1 MDGEVTDPRA
11 PCVIGV
17 AQHTFRPDAGEA
29 PEPLLQW
36 EAMCREAATDSGA
49 LSALAAVD
57 SMNVVYPLSWQ
68 YDDAPGRLAE
78 RLGLPQG
85 SRRLS
90 GLSGTSPQHLLQSA
104 ATEILAGR
112 SAVAMVVGGEAL
124 ATRKRFK
131 RDGRRPEWS
140 FPPAERQ
147 PPPFEDPFHP
157 AEIAH
162 EVFQA
167 YLTFAVFDIARR
179 AHVGLSPEE
188 NRRQVAR
195 LLAPMTGIA
204 AKNPFAWFP
213 VERSEEEILTAT
225 PTNRMVAYPYTKHMI
240 SFMDVDMA
248 AAVLVTSHE
257 KAEALG
263 VPAERRVYLRG
274 WSYAR
279 DPVAVA
285 EREEL
290 GRSRAMEEASRQALA
305 GAGVGLDD
313 IAHLDLYSCFGSSV
327 SFARDALGLSAADPR
342 PLTVTGG
349 LPYFGGAG
357 NNYLTHAIATMVGRL
372 RADPSALGLV
382 SGVGMHMG
390 NHVFGVY
397 SATPGAVAPPDLAAA
412 QSRVSDAPVR
422 SIRNPAHGPATIAAY
437 SVVHGREGPAWG
449 LAVCDLPGGG
459 RGYARTRDAALL
471 ASMEQEEW
479 VGRPVTLR
487 PDAQNVNHIE
497 A

>member
-1 MDGEVTDPRA
+1 VDGEVTDPRA
-11 PCVIGV
+11 PCVIGA

-29 PEPLLQW
+29 PEPLRQW

-49 LSALAAVD
+49 PAALAAVD
-57 SMNVVYPLSWQ
+57 SLNVVYSLSWQ
-68 YDDAPGRLAE
+68 YDDAAGRLAE
-78 RLGLPQG
+78 RLGLPDG
-85 SRRLS
+85 DRRLS
-90 GLSGTSPQHLLQSA
+90 GLSGTAPQHLLQSA
-104 ATEILAGR
+104 AAEILAGR
-112 SAVAMVVGGEAL
+112 REAALVVGGEAL
-124 ATRKRFK
+124 ATKKRLK
-131 RDGRRPEWS
+131 REGRRPAWS
-140 FPPAERQ
+140 FPPAERR
-147 PPPFEDPFHP
+147 PPPFDDPFHP

-167 YLTFAVFDIARR
+167 YLSFAVFDLARR
-179 AHVGLSPEE
+179 AHLGLSPQE

-195 LLAPMTGIA
+195 LLASMTGIA

-213 VERSEEEILTAT
+213 VERSEEEIRTPT
-225 PTNRMVAYPYTKHMI
+225 PTNRTVAYPYTKHMI

-279 DPVAVA
+279 DPVYVA
-285 EREEL
+285 ERDEL
-290 GRSRAMEEASRQALA
+290 WRSRAMEEASRQALA

-313 IAHLDLYSCFGSSV
+313 ITYLDLYSCFGSSV
-327 SFARDALGLSAADPR
+327 NFARDALGLAEDDPR

-349 LPYFGGAG
+349 LPYFGGPG
-357 NNYLTHAIATMVGRL
+357 NNTLTHAIATMVGRL
-372 RADPSALGLV
+372 RSDPAALGMV
-382 SGVGMHMG
+382 SGVGMHMTH
-390 NHVFGVY
+390 HVFGVY
-397 SATPGAVAPPDLAAA
+397 SATPGAVAPPDAAA
-412 QSRVSDAPVR
+412 VQSRVSEAPVR
-422 SIRNPAHGPATIAAY
+422 PIRNPADGPATIAAY

-449 LAVCDLPGGG
+449 LAVCDLPGGD
-459 RGYARTRDAALL
+459 RAYARTRDAALL

-487 PDAQNVNHIE
+487 SAARNVNVIE